1 MNVCRAQQLLSLR
14 LLVGV
19 ASLLNLC
26 KYLGLGGLHDEFQSG
41 VGISP
46 VRKFLHEQGLLR
58 LWITKGNPS
67 SLRDFV
73 LFAVRF
79 VHGKVYSSGGGSSGG
94 GSSGGG
100 SGGVIS
106 DV

>member
-26 KYLGLGGLHDEFQSG
+26 KYLGLGGLHDEFQFSKR
-41 VGISP
+41 IAP
-46 VRKFLHEQGLLR
+46 VHEFLHEQGLLR
-58 LWITKGNPS
+58 HWIAKGNPS

-79 VHGKVYSSGGGSSGG
+79 VHGKVYVSPS
-94 GSSGGG
+94 G
-100 SGGVIS
+100 SGGFIS
-106 DV
+106 DW